1 MASSWQA
8 ACRCAL
14 GLSLLGPPITLAN
27 AQEPTPATVVVDQY
41 RRARARTMEAG
52 ATEADVTA
60 ASALLADSVL
70 YEHPAAGARPGGRAT
85 LAQGMRD
92 FLGRTRD
99 ASIRVV
105 RQITAPG
112 VVVAEEQVS
121 FEARRDSGWS
131 RTSRNQV
138 TVYEVRDG
146 HISRIIEYWQPH

>member
-1 MASSWQA
+1 MASSWQVG
-8 ACRCAL
+8 CRVAL
-14 GLSLLGPPITLAN
+14 GLSLIGPPITLAN

-70 YEHPAAGARPGGRAT
+70 YEHSAAGARLVGRAT
-85 LAQGMRD
+85 LAEGMRG
-92 FLGRTRD
+92 FLGSTRD

-131 RTSRNQV
+131 RTTRTQV

-146 HISRIIEYWQPH
+146 HICRMIEYWQPH

>member
-1 MASSWQA
+1 MASSWQV
-8 ACRCAL
+8 ACRVAL

-27 AQEPTPATVVVDQY
+27 AQEPTPATVIVDQY

-52 ATEADVTA
+52 ATEADVTV

-70 YEHPAAGARPGGRAT
+70 YEHPAAGARLVGRAT
-85 LAQGMRD
+85 LAEGMRA
-92 FLGRTRD
+92 FLGSTRD
-99 ASIRVV
+99 AGIRVV

-131 RTSRNQV
+131 RTTRTQV

-146 HISRIIEYWQPH
+146 HISRMIEYWQPH

>member
-70 YEHPAAGARPGGRAT
+70 HEHPAAGARLVGRAT
-85 LAQGMRD
+85 LGEGMRD
-92 FLGRTRD
+92 FLGSTRD

-146 HISRIIEYWQPH
+146 HISRMIEYWQPH

>member
-1 MASSWQA
+1 MASSWQVG
-8 ACRCAL
+8 CRVAL
-14 GLSLLGPPITLAN
+14 GLSLIGPPITLAN

-70 YEHPAAGARPGGRAT
+70 YEHPAAGARLVGRAT
-85 LAQGMRD
+85 LAEGMRG
-92 FLGRTRD
+92 FLGSTRD

-131 RTSRNQV
+131 RTTRTQV

-146 HISRIIEYWQPH
+146 HISRMIEYWQPH